1 MNNPLNKPANTS
13 SGMTETTEEGS
24 RPMLRLGDVE
34 KSFAQGKS
42 ALHVLRGASL
52 TINAG
57 EMVALV
63 GPSGSGKSTLLNI
76 AGLLENPDRGAV
88 QVGGTHTARLS
99 SKERAKLRRQS
110 IGFVFQFHR
119 LLPEFSAI
127 ENLLIPQM
135 LAGLPRDEATTRAEQ
150 LLAMV
155 QLADRANHRPG
166 QLSGGEQQRVA
177 IARAVS
183 NAPHL
188 LLADEPTGNLDP
200 ETAAD
205 VFNHLT
211 AIIRN
216 TGTAAL
222 IVTHN
227 TELAAKMDRVVTIR
241 QGEIFEA

>member
-1 MNNPLNKPANTS
+1 MDTSDEKKYETNIVEDEWRNLLESSNLIPQQTS
-13 SGMTETTEEGS
+13 SRIHRSFKGI
-24 RPMLRLGDVE
+24 E
-34 KSFAQGKS
+34 KEAQ
-42 ALHVLRGASL
+42 
-52 TINAG
+52 
-57 EMVALV
+57 
-63 GPSGSGKSTLLNI
+63 
-76 AGLLENPDRGAV
+76 
-88 QVGGTHTARLS
+88 RLS
-99 SKERAKLRRQS
+99 SKQRAKLRRQS

-119 LLPEFSAI
+119 LLPEFSAL

-155 QLADRANHRPG
+155 QLADRAGHRPG

-183 NAPHL
+183 NAPNI

-205 VFNHLT
+205 VFSHLT

-227 TELAAKMDRVVTIR
+227 VELAKKMDRVVTIR
-241 QGEIFEA
+241 QGEILEA